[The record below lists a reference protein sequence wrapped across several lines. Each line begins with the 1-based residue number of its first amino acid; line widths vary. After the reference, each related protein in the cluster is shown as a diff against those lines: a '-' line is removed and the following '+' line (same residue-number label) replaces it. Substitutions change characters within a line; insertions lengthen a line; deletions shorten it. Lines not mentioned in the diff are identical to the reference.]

1 MDSLTAPNTKKNNV
15 SVIVRCSTPDPE
27 ATCSTNNPAFHFPN
41 QVPED
46 FSIPLNYLFE
56 SFVQCETPPLPPRHP
71 VYPNNTITVH
81 PRGPEV
87 PYTPPRHHQDVSSR
101 DTSLIEGFR
110 SPRISALLE
119 PLIDLGATENT
130 SKMSD
135 LNRMKEECDEKLEKF
150 NSLLRIYNPV
160 GKNPVGLQENQQ
172 KWNDELVNA
181 LGSLTKSINIMTT
194 KHKVALGTEIIK
206 QWKKQI
212 EDSEKN
218 YHDHFNATYVAV
230 TAARAQAPP
239 PVVSRPMSEPAED
252 KVEAAQVDVS
262 IEAERVAL
270 EGKKLDEEIK
280 KYDGWGDATNEQ
292 IEEAMGKTE
301 DWEK

>member
-1 MDSLTAPNTKKNNV
+1 MRSLNQTRECLSAEDSFLEQPGQLLDKALAKQIARRESELDSLSAPNTKKNNV

-135 LNRMKEECDEKLEKF
+135 LNRMKEECDENLI
-150 NSLLRIYNPV
+150 NSTVSSEYTIRWVRI
-160 GKNPVGLQENQQ
+160 Q
-172 KWNDELVNA
+172 
-181 LGSLTKSINIMTT
+181 
-194 KHKVALGTEIIK
+194 
-206 QWKKQI
+206 
-212 EDSEKN
+212 
-218 YHDHFNATYVAV
+218 
-230 TAARAQAPP
+230 
-239 PVVSRPMSEPAED
+239 
-252 KVEAAQVDVS
+252 
-262 IEAERVAL
+262 
-270 EGKKLDEEIK
+270 
-280 KYDGWGDATNEQ
+280 
-292 IEEAMGKTE
+292 
-301 DWEK
+301 